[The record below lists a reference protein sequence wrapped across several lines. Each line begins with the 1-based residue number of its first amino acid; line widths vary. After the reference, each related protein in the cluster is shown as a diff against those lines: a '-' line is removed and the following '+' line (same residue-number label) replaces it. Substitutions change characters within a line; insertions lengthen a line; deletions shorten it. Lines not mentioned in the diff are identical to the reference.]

1 MGWPYYSGNSAEL
14 SSGRCSIPRLM
25 GWNGSDLGGC
35 PQWVWSPMVWLVLTE
50 EEADTHT
57 WMDRRGI
64 LESHCRILNL
74 PPLTST
80 SPAATLRRER
90 HPLTHPLETQLPSTR
105 LFGHRERLWA
115 VALAGGTAW
124 PTDNAEDIDNYLAPG
139 QKPTSVWSPSRLG
152 WEGTQSTVDTPTTS
166 RGRRRRRR
174 ATTLQRH
181 PCEHNP

>member
-1 MGWPYYSGNSAEL
+1 MDGSTGD
-14 SSGRCSIPRLM
+14 PREPLQT
-25 GWNGSDLGGC
+25 S
-35 PQWVWSPMVWLVLTE
+35 
-50 EEADTHT
+50 
-57 WMDRRGI
+57 
-64 LESHCRILNL
+64 LNL

-152 WEGTQSTVDTPTTS
+152 WGETERTIDTPTTS

-174 ATTLQRH
+174 PMSPTETKSARPDGALPKRRRRATALQRLKRSDRPGERAWTH
-181 PCEHNP
+181 PL

>member
-14 SSGRCSIPRLM
+14 SSGHCSIPRLM

-90 HPLTHPLETQLPSTR
+90 HPFDTPLGDTTPLDKTIWPQRKTLDRCPGGRNSLADRQRRGHRQLSGPRPETYERVVPLPSWMGRDTE
-105 LFGHRERLWA
+105 HRRHTDD
-115 VALAGGTAW
+115 VARKKEET
-124 PTDNAEDIDNYLAPG
+124 
-139 QKPTSVWSPSRLG
+139 
-152 WEGTQSTVDTPTTS
+152 
-166 RGRRRRRR
+166 
-174 ATTLQRH
+174 
-181 PCEHNP
+181 